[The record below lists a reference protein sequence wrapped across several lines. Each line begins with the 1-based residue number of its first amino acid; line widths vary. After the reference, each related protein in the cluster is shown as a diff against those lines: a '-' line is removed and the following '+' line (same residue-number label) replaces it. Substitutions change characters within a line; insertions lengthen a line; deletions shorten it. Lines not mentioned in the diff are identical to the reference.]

1 MGPLG
6 FGQNWLIRTLQPH
19 AINDEILETKRI
31 NMSDG
36 NGNGNGDDK
45 GKSPARPQQKEETA
59 PSNEPSNSESL
70 FSRITASATGLTR
83 STFSAPTANE
93 LSNQAATAF
102 AGSRKGQSLSSNS
115 DGSSAWAESSKTA
128 QQTNQGQSSGT
139 GSAGLRTGHHEQHV
153 QQTENEFSSFLDGID
168 SFTPSENVALIS
180 DRGLEDA
187 WYRSQVAPRR
197 SIVPE
202 RSVAQ
207 QESRDGGE
215 VLAILSSPR
224 ELDQEFE
231 PPQDDQEYDWGL
243 SKEQLIQLRAMT
255 KEIFPLPEPHV
266 GMAAD
271 HPLNLKPN
279 FKGEPVEAREHWREQ
294 WESVLTRYTD
304 EVWGGL
310 LPLAKQAREE
320 IEGMGEGEA
329 VKEKPMA
336 LRRLEAILGHLQ
348 QR

>member
-6 FGQNWLIRTLQPH
+6 FGQNWVIRFLRPH
-19 AINDEILETKRI
+19 AINDEILETKQI

-36 NGNGNGDDK
+36 NGNGNDK
-45 GKSPARPQQKEETA
+45 GKSPVRPQQNQKTA

-83 STFSAPTANE
+83 STFLAPTANE
-93 LSNQAATAF
+93 LSNQAATAL
-102 AGSRKGQSLSSNS
+102 ADSGKGQSQSSSSN
-115 DGSSAWAESSKTA
+115 GSSAWAESSKTA
-128 QQTNQGQSSGT
+128 QQTNQCQSSGT

-153 QQTENEFSSFLDGID
+153 QQSENEFSSFLDGMD
-168 SFTPSENVALIS
+168 SFTPPENVALSS
-180 DRGLEDA
+180 DRKLEDA
-187 WYRSQVAPRR
+187 WHRSQVAPRG
-197 SIVPE
+197 STAPE

-207 QESRDGGE
+207 QESRDGDE

-224 ELDQEFE
+224 ELEEDFE

-255 KEIFPLPEPHV
+255 KEIFPLPETHV
-266 GMAAD
+266 SVAAD
-271 HPLNLKPN
+271 HPLNLNPS
-279 FKGEPVEAREHWREQ
+279 FEGELVEARERWREQ
-294 WESVLTRYTD
+294 WEDVLTRYTD

-310 LPLAKQAREE
+310 LPLVKQAREE
-320 IEGMGEGEA
+320 IEGMGEGDA
-329 VKEKPMA
+329 AKEKPTA